1 MEKPPLDMPPV
12 RRVKKPGAQLSRFPI
27 HKRQTYHNPKIRT
40 AAATTAAANEPRP
53 ACGVPPVDVE
63 ELDEPDV
70 AFPPDAGLR
79 GAPVLDEA
87 SPVDPVPPAVL
98 VTL

>member
-1 MEKPPLDMPPV
+1 MHEPSSND
-12 RRVKKPGAQLSRFPI
+12 FPYI
-27 HKRQTYHNPKIRT
+27 RDTYHNPKTKT
-40 AAATTAAANEPRP
+40 AAATTAAANEPRL

-63 ELDEPDV
+63 ELDEADV
-70 AFPPDAGLR
+70 AFPPDAGLT

-87 SPVDPVPPAVL
+87 SRVDPEPPAVL